1 MARPQCSS
9 VTPRRAAHAEPAK
22 ANVHEG
28 YYFSSMGPNRAWRL
42 HTVLKYQAAA
52 SPARPLCLRFN
63 VAA

>member
-28 YYFSSMGPNRAWRL
+28 YYFSSMGPNHDWWL
-42 HTVLKYQAAA
+42 HTVLKYQAGA
-52 SPARPLCLRFN
+52 SPARP
-63 VAA
+63 